1 MDASGPLPPSTLRAT
16 GHGPGH
22 LPTPSSKR
30 LANIAMTLW
39 LVSLALT
46 GFSLNSNQDSWPGIA
61 ILIAGWLGGLAV
73 NFAWFA
79 NPLFLW
85 AFVRLRTDKP
95 AVGRSLLAVVLAF
108 DTLRLS
114 EIPNGN
120 GVSLL
125 WGYGWGALLWLAA
138 MCILLAA
145 AGTRQVEA
153 RIKANTSDGFDEW
166 ARPFGFGLCAVLLA
180 GTLYLAVND
189 RWHANRAESERLSG
203 LLFKRAPVCRDDAAL
218 VGLPMAGLSGPLEV
232 KLSVGESSG
241 STTPFN
247 RPINLLEWGVPV
259 VRYDGRDYAYAPAG
273 DGWVVRSVPADGPA
287 SATLFVVGS
296 YNSQRNEVTARLVEH
311 PSGRV
316 VFDQGWR
323 PDSGSWRSCPDYEWS
338 PKAGEQPR
346 KLLAEALGLPASG
359 KPYGTVP
366 PPGASLKGVIVSTT
380 EASSQTAT
388 DSHPVKPNDEPRAY
402 LRDTST
408 GYWGNRHC
416 PKGVGWEPTRQ
427 ASTAPFVPDIGWPF
441 VVGERGYYL
450 SGSQDSYRALCQG
463 EYVLLL
469 ATDFTGQGFS
479 LTVQK
484 RKLVEFTLVW
494 VQSFLV
500 ESTDELRK
508 MHRQQVLDGF
518 DERGDGFSIR
528 LVDQESGRVTLIEAP
543 TKSKP

>member
-1 MDASGPLPPSTLRAT
+1 
-16 GHGPGH
+16 
-22 LPTPSSKR
+22 
-30 LANIAMTLW
+30 MTLW

-61 ILIAGWLGGLAV
+61 ILITGWLAALAG

-85 AFVRLRTDKP
+85 AFVRLRADRP
-95 AVGRSLLAVVLAF
+95 AVGRSLLAVVVAL

-114 EIPNGN
+114 EISTGN

-145 AGTRQVEA
+145 AGTRHVEA
-153 RIKANTSDGFDEW
+153 RIKANISDGFNEW
-166 ARPFGFGLCAVLLA
+166 ARPFGFGLCAALLM

-189 RWHANRAESERLSG
+189 RRHANRAESERLSG

-218 VGLPMAGLSGPLEV
+218 VGLPMARLSGPLDV
-232 KLSVGESSG
+232 KLSVGDSSG

-247 RPINLLEWGVPV
+247 RPIDLLEWGVPV
-259 VRYDGRDYAYAPAG
+259 VRYDGRDYEYAPDG

-296 YNSQRNEVTARLVEH
+296 YISQRNEVTARLVEH
-311 PSGRV
+311 PSERV
-316 VFDQGWR
+316 VFEQGWR
-323 PDSGSWRSCPDYEWS
+323 PDSGSWRSCPDYELS
-338 PKAGEQPR
+338 PTAGEQPR
-346 KLLAEALGLPASG
+346 KLLAAALGLPASG
-359 KPYGTVP
+359 KSYLIDR
-366 PPGASLKGVIVSTT
+366 PPGSPLKGVMESTT
-380 EASSQTAT
+380 ESSSQTAT
-388 DSHPVKPNDEPRAY
+388 DGQPVKPNDQARAY
-402 LRDTST
+402 LLDTST
-408 GYWGNRHC
+408 GYSGNRHC

-427 ASTAPFVPDIGWPF
+427 ALTAPFVPDIGWPF

-450 SGSQDSYRALCQG
+450 SRSHDSYRALCQG
-463 EYVLLL
+463 EHVLLL
-469 ATDFTGQGFS
+469 ATDFTSKGFS

-484 RKLVEFTLVW
+484 RELAEFTLVW

-500 ESTDELRK
+500 ESADEFRK
-508 MHRQQVLDGF
+508 MHRQQVLDRF
-518 DERGDGFSIR
+518 DERDDGFSIR
-528 LVDQESGRVTLIEAP
+528 LVDQESGRVTLIEVP
-543 TKSKP
+543 TKSTP